1 MVSNDT
7 KAPDWTRRSVM
18 IGLAAA
24 LAGCSGGTYQLGSR
38 NLTLP
43 WGEGGGNAGGA
54 PAGNTIGTPV
64 TPMPSGNAQRFGR
77 GAVPVALLLP
87 LSGESALAQ
96 LGNTL
101 ANASKLA
108 MAFIEASPNI
118 GENIHITLRDTGTT
132 AAGAINAA
140 NAALRDGAKLVLG
153 PVSAEQITAA
163 ANATRAANVPLIG
176 FANNGSVAGSG
187 VYVLNVLPDTE
198 MKRAVTYLREQ
209 GRRGPA
215 GIFPATPYGEA
226 LATAFRQ
233 QAIAA
238 GFSPSAVYTF
248 SDLSEAQGIINQAKP
263 MMDSGMIDALFL
275 PDRASAATFAGLVA
289 QSGVDK
295 DFVQIVGSADWAN
308 DPGLLANPALARAI
322 FPAVDEAGLNAI
334 RADYQRQFGAA
345 PPQMATIAYT
355 ATILANVNT
364 LSLANPPYSQAL
376 LTNPSGFAGR
386 DGLFRFNANGRSDY
400 ALVIRQI
407 GSGGTVTTLDGA
419 KL

>member
-1 MVSNDT
+1 MTSEA
-7 KAPDWTRRSVM
+7 KASTWTRRSVM
-18 IGLAAA
+18 IGLTAA
-24 LAGCSGGTYQLGSR
+24 LAGCSGGSFQLGSR
-38 NLTLP
+38 SLTLP
-43 WGEGGGNAGGA
+43 WGDDTGSGA
-54 PAGNTIGTPV
+54 QPGSNPIGTPV

-87 LSGESALAQ
+87 LSGEPALAQ
-96 LGNTL
+96 LGTAL
-101 ANASKLA
+101 ANASRLA
-108 MAFIEASPNI
+108 IGFIEASPTI
-118 GENIHITLRDTGTT
+118 GENINITLRDTGTT
-132 AAGAINAA
+132 AAGAANAA
-140 NAALRDGAKLVLG
+140 SAALRDGARLVLG

-163 ANATRAANVPLIG
+163 ASVTRAANIPLIG
-176 FANNGSVAGSG
+176 FANNGAVAGPG

-198 MKRAVTYLREQ
+198 MKRAITYLREQ

-248 SDLSEAQGIINQAKP
+248 SDMSEAQGIINQAKP

-275 PDRASAATFAGLVA
+275 PDRASAPTFAGLVA
-289 QSGVDK
+289 QAGVDK
-295 DFVQIVGSADWAN
+295 EFVQVVGSADWAN
-308 DPGLLANPALARAI
+308 DPHLLGNPALAGAI

-334 RADYQRQFGAA
+334 RADYQRQFGST

-364 LSLANPPYSQAL
+364 LSLANPPYSPAL

>member
-1 MVSNDT
+1 VSNDA
-7 KAPDWTRRSVM
+7 KAPNWSRRSVM
-18 IGLAAA
+18 IGLTAM
-24 LAGCSGGTYQLGSR
+24 LAGCSGGTFQLGSR
-38 NLTLP
+38 SLTLP
-43 WGEGGGNAGGA
+43 WGDDGGA
-54 PAGNTIGTPV
+54 TSQPGSGTIGTPM
-64 TPMPSGNAQRFGR
+64 TPAPSGNVQRFGR

-87 LSGESALAQ
+87 LSGDPTLTQ
-96 LGNTL
+96 LGMAL

-108 MAFIEASPNI
+108 VAFIEASPNI

-132 AAGAINAA
+132 PAGAINAA
-140 NAALRDGAKLVLG
+140 NAAVRDGAKLVLG
-153 PVSAEQITAA
+153 PVTAEQISAA
-163 ANATRAANVPLIG
+163 ANVTRAANIPLIG
-176 FANNGSVAGSG
+176 FANNGSVAGPG

-198 MKRAVTYLREQ
+198 MKRALTYLREQ

-215 GIFPATPYGEA
+215 GIFPSTPYGEA
-226 LATAFRQ
+226 LAMAFRQ
-233 QAIAA
+233 QAVAV

-248 SDLSEAQGIINQAKP
+248 SDMSEAQGIINQAKP

-275 PDRASAATFAGLVA
+275 PDRASATTFAGLVRQA
-289 QSGVDK
+289 GVDK
-295 DFVQIVGSADWAN
+295 DFVQFVGSADWAN
-308 DPGLLANPALARAI
+308 DSSLFANPALAGAI

-334 RADYQRQFGAA
+334 RGDYQRQFGSA

-364 LSLANPPYSQAL
+364 LSLANPPYSAAL

-407 GSGGTVTTLDGA
+407 GTGGVTTLEAA
-419 KL
+419 KI

>member
-1 MVSNDT
+1 MGNDA
-7 KAPDWTRRSVM
+7 KAPNWTRRSAM
-18 IGLAAA
+18 IGLTAA
-24 LAGCSGGTYQLGSR
+24 LAGCSGGTFQLGSR
-38 NLTLP
+38 SLTLP
-43 WGEGGGNAGGA
+43 WGNDAG
-54 PAGNTIGTPV
+54 AGPQSGTGTIGTPM
-64 TPMPSGNAQRFGR
+64 TPAPSGNTQRFGR
-77 GAVPVALLLP
+77 GSVPVALLLP
-87 LSGESALAQ
+87 LSGEPALAQ
-96 LGNTL
+96 LGTAL

-108 MAFIEASPNI
+108 IAFIEASPNI
-118 GENIHITLRDTGTT
+118 GENIHITLRDTGTN

-140 NAALRDGAKLVLG
+140 NAAMREGARLVLG
-153 PVSAEQITAA
+153 PVTAEQITAA
-163 ANATRAANVPLIG
+163 ANVTRAANVPLIG
-176 FANNGSVAGSG
+176 FANNGNVAGPG
-187 VYVLNVLPDTE
+187 VYVLNVLPETE
-198 MKRAVTYLREQ
+198 MKRAITYIREQ

-248 SDLSEAQGIINQAKP
+248 SDPGEAQGIINQAKP
-263 MMDSGMIDALFL
+263 MTETGMIDALFL
-275 PDRASAATFAGLVA
+275 PDRASAATFAGLLA
-289 QSGVDK
+289 QAGVDR
-295 DFVQIVGSADWAN
+295 DLVQVVGSADWAN
-308 DPGLLANPALARAI
+308 DPGFMANPALVGAI

-334 RADYQRQFGAA
+334 RADYQRQFGSA

-386 DGLFRFNANGRSDY
+386 DGLFRFHANGRSDY

-407 GSGGTVTTLDGA
+407 GAGGNVTTLDGA
-419 KL
+419 KI